1 MPPAEDAAAP
11 DEDEDAAMTGDDAKA
26 GAKNEALGNL
36 APPDGD
42 TPRAERRNYRIKLNI
57 LNEEFIRIK

>member
-1 MPPAEDAAAP
+1 VFPPAEDAAAP

-42 TPRAERRNYRIKLNI
+42 TPRAW
-57 LNEEFIRIK
+57 